1 MHNKNASLKPKSS
14 LFLGLF
20 ISPLKIKL
28 LLFNLL
34 LFGSL
39 CLSTQSVTAQNFRNN
54 TVYYIP
60 LKGTLVDYKEKAKF
74 SDMLPSLIGLKPKSS
89 IGLNELLKNIETA
102 AKHPNVK
109 GIYLWGGELKGG
121 FAAME
126 ELRKALLDFK
136 KSGKFIIAYADKYTQ
151 SNYYLASVA
160 DKIMLNPYGTVDIK
174 GLSSKTTF
182 YKTAI
187 DKLGVEMQV
196 LRVGTFKSAVEPV
209 LGTEMSEANRIQ
221 TSEFLGSIWSNVA
234 GSMADARKL
243 SKDSI
248 NIIADKY
255 SSLLPTNDILKLKL
269 VDTLVYV
276 DQTDSVLKKTMQ
288 VEQLKAIK
296 KLTHNQF
303 SSKNKRSK
311 RDNNKIAIVYA
322 NGSIG
327 ENDAINA
334 LNMRTICRN
343 LERNSAVKAV
353 VIRINSP
360 GGSAFESEK
369 IWRSIQQLKS
379 KKPVVV
385 SMGNVAASGGYYIAC
400 HATHIFAQPTTITG
414 SIGIFGVFPN
424 LKGLND
430 KAGLNYETVK
440 TNKLS
445 DAFDS
450 HRAFNDEE
458 RALMQAN
465 IERGYDL
472 FVLRCAEGRNKTP
485 EQIKAVAEGRVWTGE
500 DALKHGLVDAIG
512 GLQDAIDYAAKVA
525 KISTYQKVVATIN
538 ARNKSFALVSIEQKL
553 EQKIMQNQLGDYYQ
567 LYKMLNDI
575 EQQDKI
581 QARMMEEFGW
591 D

>member
-1 MHNKNASLKPKSS
+1 MRNKNVSS
-14 LFLGLF
+14 KQCKLQFNCIIKNL
-20 ISPLKIKL
+20 SEIKL
-28 LLFNLL
+28 LSLNLL
-34 LFGSL
+34 LIAIL
-39 CLSTQSVTAQNFRNN
+39 CLNTPMANAQNFRKN

-74 SDMLPSLIGLKPKSS
+74 SDILPSLIGLKPKSS

-102 AKHPNVK
+102 AQHPNVK

-126 ELRKALLDFK
+126 EVRKALLEFK
-136 KSGKFIIAYADKYTQ
+136 KTGKFIIAYADKYTQ

-209 LGTEMSEANRIQ
+209 LGTEMSDANRLQ
-221 TSEFLGSIWSNVA
+221 TSQFLGSIWSNVA
-234 GSMADARKL
+234 GSMANERKL

-248 NIIADKY
+248 NIIADTY
-255 SSLLPTNDILKLKL
+255 SSLLPTNDLHKLKL

-276 DQTDSVLKKTMQ
+276 DQTDSILKQIVQ
-288 VEQLKAIK
+288 VANIKEIK
-296 KLTHNQF
+296 KIAHTQF
-303 SSKNKRSK
+303 SSKNRGSK
-311 RDNNKIAIVYA
+311 RDKNKIAIVYL

-334 LNMRTICRN
+334 NNVRRICRS
-343 LERNSAVKAV
+343 LETNSAVKAV
-353 VIRINSP
+353 VLRINSP

-369 IWRSIQQLKS
+369 IWRSIQQLKL

-445 DAFDS
+445 DAYGS

-458 RALMQAN
+458 HALMQAN
-465 IERGYDL
+465 IERGYEL
-472 FVLRCAEGRNKTP
+472 FINRCAEGRNKTT

-500 DALKHGLVDAIG
+500 DALKHGLVDALG
-512 GLQDAIDYAAKVA
+512 GLDQAIAYAAKEA
-525 KISTYQKVVATIN
+525 KLLSYQKVVAIIN
-538 ARNKSFALVSIEQKL
+538 ARNKSLSLVSIEQKL
-553 EQKIMQNQLGDYYQ
+553 EQKVMQNQLGDYYQ

-575 EQQDKI
+575 ESQDKI
-581 QARMMEEFGW
+581 QARMLEDFAW

>member
-1 MHNKNASLKPKSS
+1 MRNKNASSKPKNSP
-14 LFLGLF
+14 FIGLT
-20 ISPLKIKL
+20 INPLKIKL
-28 LLFNLL
+28 LLFHLL
-34 LFGSL
+34 LFGCLS
-39 CLSTQSVTAQNFRNN
+39 LSTQSVTAQNFRKN

-221 TSEFLGSIWSNVA
+221 TSEFLGSIWNNVS
-234 GSMADARKL
+234 GSMANERKIN
-243 SKDSI
+243 KDSI
-248 NIIADKY
+248 NIIADTY
-255 SSLLPTNDILKLKL
+255 SSLLPTNDLHKLKL
-269 VDTLVYV
+269 VDALVYV
-276 DQTDSVLKKTMQ
+276 DQTDSILKQIVQ
-288 VEQLKAIK
+288 VANIKEIK
-296 KLTHNQF
+296 KIAHPQF
-303 SSKNKRSK
+303 SSKNRGSK
-311 RDNNKIAIVYA
+311 SDNNKIAIVYL

-334 LNMRTICRN
+334 NNVRRICRS
-343 LERNSAVKAV
+343 LETNTAVKAV
-353 VIRINSP
+353 VLRINSP

-369 IWRSIQQLKS
+369 IWRSIHQLKR

-445 DAFDS
+445 DAYGS

-465 IERGYDL
+465 IERGYEL
-472 FVLRCAEGRNKTP
+472 FVTRCAEGRNKTT

-500 DALKHGLVDAIG
+500 DALKHGLVDALG
-512 GLQDAIDYAAKVA
+512 GLNDAIAYAAKEA
-525 KISTYQKVVATIN
+525 KLQSYQKVVAMLN
-538 ARNKSFALVSIEQKL
+538 ARSKNLSLVSIEQKV
-553 EQKIMQNQLGDYYQ
+553 EQKVMQNQLGDYYQ
-567 LYKMLNDI
+567 LYKMLNEI
-575 EQQDKI
+575 ESQDKI
-581 QARMMEEFGW
+581 QARMLEDFAW